1 MSEVSKKEKFEL
13 LTLVAGVKLRWLS
26 DCEHEI
32 KKLEKLFTHHC
43 CLEEDAI
50 EAPLHTIEFRPVWE
64 SLQMPVDVVTKWDG
78 YYVGCFHQKNHVH
91 WYHSAAT
98 ELDYLVLSNDMWVV
112 HDRLS
117 ARTICCMLCR
127 KTIFRY
133 VERPDIADPIV
144 ILIHTV
150 MAMYNRYTIHA
161 AAVELSGY
169 GHVFVGESGHG
180 KSTLSTD
187 LVEQGATYLGDDI
200 VFLFEEQGQLC
211 VGSLLFEAKLFPP
224 NTKRRKDF
232 IDVVA
237 KSGCK
242 VLQSAPIKNL
252 YYVRR
257 SKEESSRLEHQEPI
271 EAVVRLI
278 RASNNARMQYDVEVW
293 QDICQR
299 VADEIPFFTFWF
311 GRRDRLDKS
320 LFENA

>member
-1 MSEVSKKEKFEL
+1 MGEASINKRYEL
-13 LTLVAGVKLRWLS
+13 LTLVAGVKLRWSS

-32 KKLEKLFTHHC
+32 QKLEKLFLHHRC
-43 CLEEDAI
+43 KEQEAP

-64 SLQMPVDVVTKWDG
+64 PLQMPNDVVTKWDG

-98 ELDYLVLSNDMWVV
+98 ELDYLVLSHEMWVI
-112 HDRLS
+112 HDRSS

-127 KTIFRY
+127 KTMFRH

-161 AAVELSGY
+161 AAVELGGF

-187 LVEQGATYLGDDI
+187 LVKQGATYMGDDI
-200 VFLFEEQGQLC
+200 VFLFEEQGQLR

-224 NTKRRKDF
+224 HTKRRKDF
-232 IDVVA
+232 IDVVSR
-237 KSGCK
+237 SGCK

-257 SKEESSRLEHQEPI
+257 SKEELSRLERQEPI
-271 EAVVRLI
+271 EAVVRLM

-299 VADEIPFFTFWF
+299 VADEIPFYAFWF
-311 GRRDRLDKS
+311 GRRDLLDKS
-320 LFENA
+320 LFEHA